1 MLLPTNNKLS
11 NNTTQTT
18 VNMSKKII
26 NQLEIEIKQAEIK
39 VKEAREL
46 MLNNGI
52 NTKRIN
58 NYNKN
63 LIALGDLQTK
73 YKHTNKAQKPRQY
86 MEELYINGY
95 ILH

>member
-1 MLLPTNNKLS
+1 
-11 NNTTQTT
+11 
-18 VNMSKKII
+18 MSKKII

-73 YKHTNKAQKPRQY
+73 RKYINKSQKPTQY
-86 MEELYINGY
+86 MEEIHINGY
-95 ILH
+95 IFQ

>member
-1 MLLPTNNKLS
+1 
-11 NNTTQTT
+11 
-18 VNMSKKII
+18 MSKKII

-73 YKHTNKAQKPRQY
+73 
-86 MEELYINGY
+86 
-95 ILH
+95 